1 MAVGVGVGCLCR
13 TGDASVPAVL
23 PYPPYIEGCLPALGL
38 PPVPHGLKG
47 SVSYPCWGGGGVCG
61 VKLRH
66 GQARGLASP
75 VGDWAAQTPRCQ
87 SLV

>member
-1 MAVGVGVGCLCR
+1 MAVGVGMGCLCR

-47 SVSYPCWGGGGVCG
+47 SVSYPCWGGWGCVWSETEAWPGQG
-61 VKLRH
+61 A
-66 GQARGLASP
+66 GQALWVTGLLRLPGVRA
-75 VGDWAAQTPRCQ
+75 
-87 SLV
+87 